1 MMKTTRGRLEG
12 AEGFGSLIH
21 DDDDDRTTTTTRR
34 SVTTMG
40 FDVDYDY
47 TDDAGYHDDD
57 RRRRRV
63 LSRDSGRVPR
73 AVPSAPPLEDDSDG
87 NEDDSSSRRARLGI
101 RRDGGFDRGAM
112 ARPASI
118 PSWANVRA
126 RRQFATSPV
135 VNDGTHVR
143 CHVSRRRGPF
153 GLFPTYVLYL
163 DGSQTTTT
171 RLADATPV
179 LIARKRK
186 KAKCTHYVIGDDGA
200 ERSVNE
206 THASYVGKLKA
217 NFIGTRFELLD
228 SGSRPRAWG
237 SAATRGF
244 DDAGFMNA
252 DDDDDHDDDD
262 DDDDGPP
269 RRRLASVRYAVNPL
283 GARGPRTMSVSLFRR
298 RGENGTPQEEDSC
311 VELVSATPKW
321 NPVTK
326 AYVLRFNNGRV
337 TRPSVKNFQLVHRR
351 RALKTLRALIRRFSR
366 HSRALGRA
374 VRPSRRRLVH
384 ARLSRFP
391 LSPLDAFAACLSA
404 FESKFARE

>member
-1 MMKTTRGRLEG
+1 MKTSVED
-12 AEGFGSLIH
+12 AEGFGTLRH
-21 DDDDDRTTTTTRR
+21 RDDDDDEVRTMTTPRR
-34 SVTTMG
+34 SATTMG
-40 FDVDYDY
+40 FDVDH
-47 TDDAGYHDDD
+47 TDDAGYRD
-57 RRRRRV
+57 RSRRI

-262 DDDDGPP
+262 DDDGPP

-351 RALKTLRALIRRFSR
+351 RASED
-366 HSRALGRA
+366 SLG
-374 VRPSRRRLVH
+374 VESEGSPVTPGRLV
-384 ARLSRFP
+384 AQFGRVDDDLFTLDFAFP

>member
-21 DDDDDRTTTTTRR
+21 DDDDDDRTTTTTRR

-73 AVPSAPPLEDDSDG
+73 TVPSAPPLEDDADAA
-87 NEDDSSSRRARLGI
+87 EDHPRLVGGI

-112 ARPASI
+112 ARPAPI
-118 PSWANVRA
+118 PSWANVQA
-126 RRQFATSPV
+126 RREFAVQPV

-237 SAATRGF
+237 VAATRGF
-244 DDAGFMNA
+244 DDGGFMNDDD
-252 DDDDDHDDDD
+252 DDDDDHDDD

-283 GARGPRTMSVSLFRR
+283 GARGPRTMSMSLFRR
-298 RGENGTPQEEDSC
+298 RNGEDETGTTPQEEDSSI
-311 VELVSATPKW
+311 ELVSATPKW

-326 AYVLRFNNGRV
+326 AYVLNFNNGRV
-337 TRPSVKNFQLVHRR
+337 TRPSVKNFQLVQRQSV
-351 RALKTLRALIRRFSR
+351 AASSEGSPVTP
-366 HSRALGRA
+366 G
-374 VRPSRRRLVH
+374 RLV
-384 ARLSRFP
+384 AQFGRVDDDLFTLDFAFP

>member
-1 MMKTTRGRLEG
+1 MKTTRGRFED
-12 AEGFGSLIH
+12 AEGFKTLIR
-21 DDDDDRTTTTTRR
+21 DGDADDDRTPTPRR

-40 FDVDYDY
+40 FDVDYK
-47 TDDAGYHDDD
+47 DDAGYRNDDAD
-57 RRRRRV
+57 GRRRV

-73 AVPSAPPLEDDSDG
+73 TVPSAPPLEDAAA
-87 NEDDSSSRRARLGI
+87 EDHPRPPGRLGI
-101 RRDGGFDRGAM
+101 RRDGGFDRGVM
-112 ARPASI
+112 ARPAPI
-118 PSWANVRA
+118 PSWANVQA
-126 RRQFATSPV
+126 RREFAVQPV
-135 VNDGTHVR
+135 VDDGTHVR

-237 SAATRGF
+237 SAATHGF
-244 DDAGFMNA
+244 DDGGFMN
-252 DDDDDHDDDD
+252 DDDDDD
-262 DDDDGPP
+262 DDDDGDDDDGPP
-269 RRRLASVRYAVNPL
+269 RRKLASVRYAVNPL
-283 GARGPRTMSVSLFRR
+283 GARGPRTMSMSLFRR
-298 RGENGTPQEEDSC
+298 RNGEDETGTTPQEEDSSI
-311 VELVSATPKW
+311 ELVSATPKW

-326 AYVLRFNNGRV
+326 AYVLNFNNDRV
-337 TRPSVKNFQLVHRR
+337 TRPSVKNFQLVQRQSV
-351 RALKTLRALIRRFSR
+351 ASEGSPVTP
-366 HSRALGRA
+366 G
-374 VRPSRRRLVH
+374 RLV
-384 ARLSRFP
+384 AQFGRVDDDLFTLDFSFP

-404 FESKFARE
+404 FESRFARE